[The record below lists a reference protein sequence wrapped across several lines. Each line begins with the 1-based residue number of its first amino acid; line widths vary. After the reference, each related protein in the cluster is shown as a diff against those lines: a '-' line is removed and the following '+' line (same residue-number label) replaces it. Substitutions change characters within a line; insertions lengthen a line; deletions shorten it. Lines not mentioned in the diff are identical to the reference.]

1 MLGSILRRSATERHG
16 NWDNQRM
23 TQWILLA
30 CAILSEVTGS
40 MSLKAALGHPGWY
53 AVTAVGFVVAFA
65 CLSQVLRR
73 GMPLGVAYGI
83 WGATGVAL
91 TAAASA
97 VVFAEPITGTM
108 LAGIVLIIAGVL
120 TVELGSQ
127 HAARIRAAT

>member
-1 MLGSILRRSATERHG
+1 
-16 NWDNQRM
+16 M
-23 TQWILLA
+23 TKWTLLA

-40 MSLKAALGHPGWY
+40 MSLKAALGNPGWY
-53 AVTAVGFVVAFA
+53 AVTAVGFAVAFI
-65 CLSQVLRR
+65 CLSQVLRH

-97 VVFAEPITGTM
+97 VVFHEPLTGTM
-108 LAGIVLIIAGVL
+108 LVGIGLIIAGVL

-127 HAARIRAAT
+127 HAAARARVSD